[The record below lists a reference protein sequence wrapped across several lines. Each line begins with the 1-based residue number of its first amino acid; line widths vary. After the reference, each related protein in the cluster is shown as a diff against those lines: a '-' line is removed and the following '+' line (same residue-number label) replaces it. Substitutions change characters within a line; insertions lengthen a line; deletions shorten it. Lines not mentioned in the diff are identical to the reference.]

1 MGIWPNFFIV
11 GAPRA
16 GTTSLYEYLKNCEN
30 VFMSPIKETYFF
42 SPNIN
47 MKLILSKPV
56 KNQKDY
62 QKLFHNVK
70 TEKAIG
76 EATPSYLWDPDSAK
90 LIHEK
95 IPNARIIIILRNPID
110 RAFSHYL
117 WLVSL
122 GKENLSFS
130 EAIKK
135 SLSAKPDFSG
145 RIIDGGMY
153 YNQIKRY
160 YDEFDKKQIKII
172 IFEEFSKDPKRIIE
186 DVLRFLDV
194 DSNPPEIFETFNSYV
209 EPRGKLAKSMIQ
221 NKFLQKIGTRL
232 PQNLASQATKIL
244 DKKATK
250 PNISKSD
257 IQTLKKIYF
266 EDIKELENI
275 LNRKIPWDLI
285 P

>member
-1 MGIWPNFFIV
+1 MEIWPNFFIV

-42 SPNIN
+42 SPNVN

-95 IPNARIIIILRNPID
+95 IPNARIIIILRNPIN

-153 YNQIKRY
+153 SNQIQRY
-160 YDEFDKKQIKII
+160 LDEFGQKQIKII
-172 IFEEFSKDPKRIIE
+172 IFEEFLKNPKLIVE
-186 DVLRFLDV
+186 DILKFLDI
-194 DSNPPEIFETFNSYV
+194 DSNPPEIFEAFNSYV

-221 NKFLQKIGTRL
+221 NKFLQKLGTSL
-232 PQNLASQATKIL
+232 PQTIASQATKIL
-244 DKKATK
+244 DKKAVK
-250 PNISKSD
+250 PKMSESNMKMLKNIYSEDVKNLKS
-257 IQTLKKIYF
+257 
-266 EDIKELENI
+266 I
-275 LNRKIPWDLI
+275 LNKDFLWNF
-285 P
+285 

>member
-42 SPNIN
+42 SPNVN

-153 YNQIKRY
+153 SNQIQRY
-160 YDEFDKKQIKII
+160 LDEFGQKQIKII
-172 IFEEFSKDPKRIIE
+172 IFEEFLKNPKLFLE
-186 DVLRFLDV
+186 DTLKFLDI
-194 DSNPPEIFETFNSYV
+194 DSNPPEIFEAFNSYV
-209 EPRGKLAKSMIQ
+209 EPRGKLAKSIIQ
-221 NKFLQKIGTRL
+221 NKFLQKLGTSL
-232 PQNLASQATKIL
+232 PQTIASQATKIL
-244 DKKATK
+244 DKKAVK
-250 PNISKSD
+250 PKISESNMKMLKNIYSEDVKNLKS
-257 IQTLKKIYF
+257 
-266 EDIKELENI
+266 I
-275 LNRKIPWDLI
+275 LNKDLLWNF
-285 P
+285 

>member
-42 SPNIN
+42 SPNVN

-95 IPNARIIIILRNPID
+95 IPNARIIIILRNPIN

-153 YNQIKRY
+153 SNQIQRY
-160 YDEFDKKQIKII
+160 LDEFDQKQIKII
-172 IFEEFSKDPKRIIE
+172 IFEEFLKNPKLIVE
-186 DVLRFLDV
+186 DILKFLDI
-194 DSNPPEIFETFNSYV
+194 DSNPPEIFEAFNSYV

-221 NKFLQKIGTRL
+221 NKFLQKLGTSL
-232 PQNLASQATKIL
+232 PQTIASQATKIL
-244 DKKATK
+244 DKKAVK
-250 PNISKSD
+250 PKMSESNMKMLKNIYSEDVKNLKS
-257 IQTLKKIYF
+257 
-266 EDIKELENI
+266 I
-275 LNRKIPWDLI
+275 LNKDFLWNF
-285 P
+285 

>member
-42 SPNIN
+42 SPNVN
-47 MKLILSKPV
+47 MNLILSKPV
-56 KNQKDY
+56 KDQKDY

-95 IPNARIIIILRNPID
+95 IPKARIIIMLRNPID

-153 YNQIKRY
+153 SNQIQRY
-160 YDEFDKKQIKII
+160 LDEFDQKQIKII
-172 IFEEFSKDPKRIIE
+172 IFEEFLKNPKLIVE
-186 DVLRFLDV
+186 DILNFLDI
-194 DSNPPEIFETFNSYV
+194 DSNPPEIFKAFNSYV

-221 NKFLQKIGTRL
+221 NKFLQKLGTSL
-232 PQNLASQATKIL
+232 PQTIASQATKIL
-244 DKKATK
+244 DKKAVK
-250 PNISKSD
+250 PKMSESNMKILKNIYSEDVKNLKS
-257 IQTLKKIYF
+257 
-266 EDIKELENI
+266 I
-275 LNRKIPWDLI
+275 LNKDFLWNF
-285 P
+285 

>member
-42 SPNIN
+42 SPNVN

-153 YNQIKRY
+153 SNQIQRY
-160 YDEFDKKQIKII
+160 LDEFGQKQIKII
-172 IFEEFSKDPKRIIE
+172 IFEEFLKNPKLFLE
-186 DVLRFLDV
+186 DTLKFLDI
-194 DSNPPEIFETFNSYV
+194 DSNPPEIFEAFNSYV
-209 EPRGKLAKSMIQ
+209 EPRGKLAKSIIQ
-221 NKFLQKIGTRL
+221 NKFLQKLGTSL
-232 PQNLASQATKIL
+232 PQTIASQATKIL
-244 DKKATK
+244 DKKAVK
-250 PNISKSD
+250 PKISESNIKMLKNIYSEDVKNLKS
-257 IQTLKKIYF
+257 
-266 EDIKELENI
+266 I
-275 LNRKIPWDLI
+275 LNKDLLWNF
-285 P
+285 